1 MSKIKNAVGVMLVV
15 AMSLSACAGGNGH
28 SSSASA
34 DSDND
39 PAKLSGKCSIL
50 QYEPTT
56 SAQYKG
62 WQKGLNE
69 FKKENTEL
77 DVEWATTNFEAF
89 RSNAKVL
96 LSGGSVPD
104 VVLINT
110 GNADA
115 GQLASQALIEPV
127 NELVKKN
134 HWDKEITGAV
144 AALAKYDDE
153 GRAGGVIGMVFLLQP
168 AILLSTTTKICWRSM
183 VSLKYLPL

>member
-1 MSKIKNAVGVMLVV
+1 MSKIKNAVGVMLVL

-115 GQLASQALIEPV
+115 GQLASQGLIEPNMTMKV
-127 NELVKKN
+127 EPV
-134 HWDKEITGAV
+134 
-144 AALAKYDDE
+144 
-153 GRAGGVIGMVFLLQP
+153 GVIGMVFLLQP
-168 AILLSTTTKICWRSM
+168 ATLLSTTTKICWRSM

>member
-1 MSKIKNAVGVMLVV
+1 MSKIKNAVGVMLVL

-104 VVLINT
+104 VVL
-110 GNADA
+110 
-115 GQLASQALIEPV
+115 
-127 NELVKKN
+127 
-134 HWDKEITGAV
+134 
-144 AALAKYDDE
+144 
-153 GRAGGVIGMVFLLQP
+153 
-168 AILLSTTTKICWRSM
+168 
-183 VSLKYLPL
+183 